1 MNAPPP
7 AASSAAPPAAPP
19 AEPPVAPPAAP
30 PAKARPDDACCAT
43 LRDGRPC
50 RYRAKDGGVCGVHA
64 RCAGRAPAQCS
75 ICLDDIRR
83 SVRTLPCGHAFH
95 ARCITRW
102 FRRGTLSC
110 PLCRQDCM
118 SELGAAHPLVSDRLR
133 LFFVLAPRPAEVSF
147 IAYVAGLLGSRLLQL
162 DDRDHEL
169 LTELT
174 YHSLSEQHMLEMLRR
189 LEM

>member
-1 MNAPPP
+1 MRR
-7 AASSAAPPAAPP
+7 
-19 AEPPVAPPAAP
+19 
-30 PAKARPDDACCAT
+30 ARA
-43 LRDGRPC
+43 
-50 RYRAKDGGVCGVHA
+50 VCGSRARAVQHLPGRHPALRAHAAVRPRLPRAVHHAVVPA
-64 RCAGRAPAQCS
+64 RDAVVPAVPPGLHVRAGRRAP
-75 ICLDDIRR
+75 
-83 SVRTLPCGHAFH
+83 
-95 ARCITRW
+95 
-102 FRRGTLSC
+102 
-110 PLCRQDCM
+110 
-118 SELGAAHPLVSDRLR
+118 RLR